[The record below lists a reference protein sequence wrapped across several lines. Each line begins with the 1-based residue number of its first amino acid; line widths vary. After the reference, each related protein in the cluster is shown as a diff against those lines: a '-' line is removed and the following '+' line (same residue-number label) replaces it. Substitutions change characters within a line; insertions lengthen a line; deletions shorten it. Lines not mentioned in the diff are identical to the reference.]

1 MVVKCPV
8 LKRSKHHIYGAVESI
23 KDIRAI
29 NCHIREQIKRAKT
42 RARITELVRRSLYLY
57 TLTFS
62 PAWREAFRGK
72 VTKMRNAA
80 KREYAKTA
88 KIANK
93 RLEELGISG
102 RKYDEKIG

>member
-29 NCHIREQIKRAKT
+29 NCHIREQIKKAKT
-42 RARITELVRRSLYLY
+42 RAKITELVRRSLYLY

-62 PAWREAFRGK
+62 PAWRNAFRGK